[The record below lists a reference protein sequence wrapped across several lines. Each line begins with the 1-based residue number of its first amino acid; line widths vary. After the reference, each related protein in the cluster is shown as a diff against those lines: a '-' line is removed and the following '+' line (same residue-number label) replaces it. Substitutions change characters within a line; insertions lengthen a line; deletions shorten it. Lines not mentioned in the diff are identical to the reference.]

1 MVIEDPFDDL
11 PGMRVPSRSPSPII
25 VKKKKDLLAGDQEED
40 PNEYP
45 DYLDDDIDLA
55 GMMHGK
61 TEKELEEEAKE
72 HQTKTRAAVLEILED
87 LPDADVEPPKNVLF
101 VCKLNPVTQSHDLE
115 LIFSRFGAIRSC
127 EVIRDWKTGDSLQY
141 AFIEFETEENCIAA
155 YTRMEGVL
163 IDERRIHVDFSQSVA
178 KLWNTHRRRTMKQ
191 AAEQLLVRDSN
202 TKQTYKVSDLR
213 PSGHHRG
220 RGDSRDRERRRSSRD
235 RKRSKSRDHKKSRR
249 RSSSSSYERRKKHRK
264 HSSSRSRSRDRKH
277 KDHKKYSRR

>member
-1 MVIEDPFDDL
+1 VVIEDPFEDIT
-11 PGMRVPSRSPSPII
+11 GMRVPSRSPSPVI
-25 VKKKKDLLAGDQEED
+25 VKKKKDLLSGDQEED

-45 DYLDDDIDLA
+45 DYLDDDVDLA
-55 GMMHGK
+55 AMMHGK

-155 YTRMEGVL
+155 YTKMDGVL
-163 IDERRIHVDFSQSVA
+163 IDERRIHADFSQSVA
-178 KLWNTHRRRTMKQ
+178 KLWNTHRRRTMK
-191 AAEQLLVRDSN
+191 
-202 TKQTYKVSDLR
+202 
-213 PSGHHRG
+213 
-220 RGDSRDRERRRSSRD
+220 
-235 RKRSKSRDHKKSRR
+235 
-249 RSSSSSYERRKKHRK
+249 
-264 HSSSRSRSRDRKH
+264 
-277 KDHKKYSRR
+277 